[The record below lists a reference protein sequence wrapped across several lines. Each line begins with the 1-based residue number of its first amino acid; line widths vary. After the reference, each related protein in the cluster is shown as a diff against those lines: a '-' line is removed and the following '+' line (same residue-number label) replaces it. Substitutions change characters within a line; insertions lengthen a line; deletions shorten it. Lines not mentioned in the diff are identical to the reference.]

1 MDPCGPRASAGPFGT
16 TIAHGFLTLS
26 LVPMLARQVYLVR
39 GLAMAVNYGTDK
51 VRFPAPVPG
60 GSRLRAGIELVSLVA
75 SGAGSRAVT
84 RVTVE
89 PEGSDKP
96 VCVAETVALLVPGTP
111 EEKE

>member
-16 TIAHGFLTLS
+16 TIAHGFLTL
-26 LVPMLARQVYLVR
+26 PMLARQVYLVR

-89 PEGSDKP
+89 LEGSAKP

>member
-51 VRFPAPVPG
+51 VRFPGP
-60 GSRLRAGIELVSLVA
+60 GSRGISA
-75 SGAGSRAVT
+75 PSRDRIGFAGSERSWIA
-84 RVTVE
+84 
-89 PEGSDKP
+89 GGH
-96 VCVAETVALLVPGTP
+96 PGDRGT
-111 EEKE
+111 